1 MYISNGQE
9 SSKKLHRR
17 DTSKSLAKTNYDRSR
32 ISMGYG
38 CSGVSQ
44 LSTNYLGSKRHKNKQ
59 FAKADAFG
67 LRNIVK
73 RSNLPTNATA
83 GLNKAPS

>member
-1 MYISNGQE
+1 
-9 SSKKLHRR
+9 
-17 DTSKSLAKTNYDRSR
+17 
-32 ISMGYG
+32 MGYG

-67 LRNIVK
+67 VRNIVK
-73 RSNLPTNATA
+73 RSNLPTNTTA
-83 GLNKAPS
+83 ALKPAPSQATTRLQPAMSKRSALMESNKSLGKSTAPTSL